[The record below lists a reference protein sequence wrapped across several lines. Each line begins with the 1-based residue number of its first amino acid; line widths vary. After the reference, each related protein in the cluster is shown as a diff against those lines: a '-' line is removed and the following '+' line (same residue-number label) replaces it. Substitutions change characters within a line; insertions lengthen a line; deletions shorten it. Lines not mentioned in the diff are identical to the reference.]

1 MMKRRFSLLNLLPG
15 VRPRQSCI
23 YLVTLMA
30 VTFGLGPAVA
40 GTITLTSNYND
51 ITSLQQITGGTGSVT
66 VLPVGIPPS
75 SLTFQTVRNPTSV
88 QTKVRGFEEC
98 GSCVIDP
105 SFDGSITSVTFS
117 INVAVTS
124 FQNTTGSVGFEWL
137 VYQSGNIYTHS
148 GFAFETPDALSPPTT
163 YSGTFTA
170 SDFHQ
175 IVNEVG
181 PPDGSNPFFDAGSP
195 LVSFGFLIS
204 NGASPFSGIP
214 AIINGTIRDFVVTAT
229 TEPVAVPEP
238 TSILLLT
245 TAMVLAHSCR
255 RLSQRAPR

>member
-1 MMKRRFSLLNLLPG
+1 MKRRFYLSALLPG
-15 VRPRQSCI
+15 VRSSQSCF
-23 YLVTLMA
+23 YLATLMA
-30 VTFGLGPAVA
+30 VMIGLSPATA

-51 ITSLQQITGGTGSVT
+51 ITSLQQVTGGTGSVT
-66 VLPVGIPPS
+66 VAPAGIPPS
-75 SLTFQTVRNPTSV
+75 SIAFQTIRNPTGV

-98 GSCVIDP
+98 GSCVINP
-105 SFDGSITSVTFS
+105 SVDGSITSVTFS

-124 FQNTTGSVGFEWL
+124 LQNTTGSVGFEWL
-137 VYQSGNIYTHS
+137 VYQSGNIYKHS

-170 SDFHQ
+170 ADFHQ
-175 IVNEVG
+175 ILSEVG

-229 TEPVAVPEP
+229 MEPVAAPEP
-238 TSILLLT
+238 TSVFLLT